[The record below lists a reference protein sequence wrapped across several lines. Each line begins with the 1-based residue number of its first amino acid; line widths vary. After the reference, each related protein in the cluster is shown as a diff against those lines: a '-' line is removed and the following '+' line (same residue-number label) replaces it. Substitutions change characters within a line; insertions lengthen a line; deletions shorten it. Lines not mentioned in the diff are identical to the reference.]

1 METRVATL
9 AKVRASEQVQIPMFS
24 WFLWALTRC
33 FICAGT
39 TKAVGHV
46 NNDIAPKLIEK
57 VAGH

>member
-9 AKVRASEQVQIPMFS
+9 AKVRASGQVQIPMFS
-24 WFLWALTRC
+24 WFLWALTRF

-57 VAGH
+57 VAGN